1 MLLTRNQAPSVSMN
15 PFVVLILTIL
25 DIYWWVVIAMVIM
38 SWLLAFN
45 VVNIH
50 NPFVRQVN
58 FVLHRLT
65 EPLLRPIRQFMPD
78 LGGLDPGPTR
88 LRRAIRCTRSD
99 RSPSS

>member
-1 MLLTRNQAPSVSMN
+1 MN

-38 SWLLAFN
+38 SWLVAFN

-50 NPFVRQVN
+50 NHVRAPIN
-58 FVLHRLT
+58 FALHRLT

-78 LGGLDPGPTR
+78 LGGLD
-88 LRRAIRCTRSD
+88 L
-99 RSPSS
+99 SPVVLFIGIIFVRYLIVYYLGGVRV